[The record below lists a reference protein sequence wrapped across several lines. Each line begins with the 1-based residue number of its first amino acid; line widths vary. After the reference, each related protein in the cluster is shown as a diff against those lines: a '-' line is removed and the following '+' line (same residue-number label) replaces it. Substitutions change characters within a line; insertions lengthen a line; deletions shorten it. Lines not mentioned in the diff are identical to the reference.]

1 MMKKKDD
8 GTVFGIGIYRKE
20 QWPLLLETAEDRAE
34 LEGTYEEWGQNMKK
48 SLKNMRKL
56 GMTPLGVDL
65 DVNAF
70 LSWCKTNG
78 RQTNGESRAE
88 FITELLRQGR
98 GRKIEE

>member
-1 MMKKKDD
+1 MTKKKAE
-8 GTVFGIGIYRKE
+8 TVLGIGSYRKE

-34 LEGTYEEWGQNMKK
+34 LENTYEEWEKNLKK
-48 SLKNMRKL
+48 GLENMRKL
-56 GMTPLGVDL
+56 GMAPLGVDL

-70 LSWCKTNG
+70 LSWCKANG

-98 GRKIEE
+98 GRKIGE